1 MLITAIK
8 NNVPIRPP
16 RSGSGRVK
24 LVRISLSSNPA
35 IADTTKTKKLE
46 GKSRVKIICSP
57 FDARG
62 ETTSARMAK
71 SKERKVVE
79 MAAS

>member
-1 MLITAIK
+1 MAIK
-8 NNVPIRPP
+8 NNAHIRPP

-24 LVRISLSSNPA
+24 LVGVSASSNPA
-35 IADTTKTKKLE
+35 IADVTKTKKLE

-62 ETTSARMAK
+62 ERTSARIAK
-71 SKERKVVE
+71 TKERKVE
-79 MAAS
+79 DMAAS